1 VAGGVALLGGRF
13 TSCFFE
19 QFTRKRCSSALG
31 HRPFVTVIICAA
43 SAKQLRASSACPGL
57 A

>member
-1 VAGGVALLGGRF
+1 VAGGVALLGGGF
-13 TSCFFE
+13 TACFFE
-19 QFTRKRCSSALG
+19 QFTRKRCSSASG
-31 HRPFVTVIICAA
+31 HRPFVTLIICAA